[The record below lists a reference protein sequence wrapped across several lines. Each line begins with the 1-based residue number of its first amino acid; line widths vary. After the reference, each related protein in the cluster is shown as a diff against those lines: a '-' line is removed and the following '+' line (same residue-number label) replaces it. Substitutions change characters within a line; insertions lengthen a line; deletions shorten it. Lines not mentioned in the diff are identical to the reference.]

1 MIHVTLMEFIGP
13 DNVTQY
19 PMDPL
24 ELGFFKRFSETKA
37 REGEKEEEWRQS
49 HEELK
54 VDRKIIQRNCMVLL

>member
-1 MIHVTLMEFIGP
+1 MEFIGP

-24 ELGFFKRFSETKA
+24 KLGFFKRFSETEA
-37 REGEKEEEWRQS
+37 RNGGKEGEWRQS

-54 VDRKIIQRNCMVLL
+54 VDRKKIIQRNRMVLL